1 MIVHTDE
8 ITIEQ
13 VKEHHKTHLR
23 WTWVEWADEYS
34 RTGNLLD
41 WCVAMSLM
49 EGDAH
54 GSE

>member
-23 WTWVEWADEYS
+23 WTWVEWADEYA

-49 EGDAH
+49 EGGTH

>member
-1 MIVHTDE
+1 MRIHTDG
-8 ITIEQ
+8 ITIQQ
-13 VKEHHKTHLR
+13 VKEHQRKHLR
-23 WTWVEWADEYS
+23 WTWVEWTDEFA

-49 EGDAH
+49 EGDIH